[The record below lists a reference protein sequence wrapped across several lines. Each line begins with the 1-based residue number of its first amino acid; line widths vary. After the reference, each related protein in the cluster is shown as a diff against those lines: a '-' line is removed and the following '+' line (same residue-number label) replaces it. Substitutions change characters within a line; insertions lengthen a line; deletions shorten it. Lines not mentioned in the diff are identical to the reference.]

1 MENITNPIIPE
12 NNNKPHDRI
21 FEILFDKD
29 EITWQTILFD
39 LVKTEQMDPWDIDIG
54 LLTKRYIDMLR
65 TLKESN
71 FRVSGKVLLAAALL
85 LRIKSE
91 RLVGKDI
98 DDFDRL
104 LTPQEEE
111 DFLYEEAP
119 GSLVLDEEKP
129 SLIPRTPQPRKR
141 KVSIYDLVDALQ
153 KALEVKRRRVISSIP
168 AMDLEVPKKKKDIS
182 AIIGDLYSKI
192 KNFFVSGKKKIYFTN
207 LVPSDKKEDKI
218 FTFVPLLHLSNQRKV
233 ELNQEEHFG
242 EIEVLLRTKHEVDKE
257 VST

>member
-1 MENITNPIIPE
+1 MENINR
-12 NNNKPHDRI
+12 NNNKPNDKI

-39 LVKTEQMDPWDIDIG
+39 LVKTEQMDPWDIDIA
-54 LLTKRYIDMLR
+54 LLTKRYVEMLK
-65 TLKESN
+65 TLKELN
-71 FRVSGKVLLAAALL
+71 FMISGKVLLAAALL

-119 GSLVLDEEKP
+119 ESLILDEEKP

-141 KVSIYDLVDALQ
+141 KVSIYDLVGALQ
-153 KALEVKRRRVISSIP
+153 KALEVKRRRVIQSIP
-168 AMDLEVPKKKKDIS
+168 AMDLEVPEKKKDIS
-182 AIIGDLYSKI
+182 KVIGDLYLKI
-192 KNFFVSGKKKIYFTN
+192 KKFFTSGKKKLTFTN
-207 LVPSDKKEDKI
+207 LVPSDKKEDKVY
-218 FTFVPLLHLSNQRKV
+218 TFVPLLHLSHQRKV
-233 ELNQEEHFG
+233 DLHQEEHFG
-242 EIEVLLRTKHEVDKE
+242 EIEVLLRTKREVDKDL
-257 VST
+257 SA